1 MRWLTPAMLS
11 VGMVAGAVTASAQ
24 NAASLPPAYP
34 AQRATNPG
42 LAYPPPQTAGPNA
55 SSGSWIPVTPS
66 SERAESAGSR
76 NDNGSFYSK
85 KGFGP
90 APN

>member
-1 MRWLTPAMLS
+1 MRWLTPAILG
-11 VGMVAGAVTASAQ
+11 VALVAGSVTASAQ
-24 NAASLPPAYP
+24 NAASLPPASS
-34 AQRATNPG
+34 AQGVANPG
-42 LAYPPPQTAGPNA
+42 PTYPPSQFLGPNA
-55 SSGSWIPVTPS
+55 SSGASAPVTPS

-76 NDNGSFYSK
+76 NDNGNFYSR

>member
-1 MRWLTPAMLS
+1 MRRLTSAILG
-11 VGMVAGAVTASAQ
+11 VAMVAGSVTASAQ
-24 NAASLPPAYP
+24 NAASLPPASS
-34 AQRATNPG
+34 AQGVANPG
-42 LAYPPPQTAGPNA
+42 LAYPPSQTPGPNA
-55 SSGSWIPVTPS
+55 SSGTWAPVTPS